1 MLRETS
7 LSNQHRPQNHTAQ
20 QPAHQPLPHR
30 YSMAAMT
37 IALILGLVLCYRIL
51 QPFVPSLVWSLT
63 LAVLFAPVDRAI
75 RKRVRSPGISVTLTL
90 VLAGVSLVAP
100 VFFVSRALVNE
111 VIGSADLLG
120 IFTLGEQWQ
129 KITDRQPWLLPLTD
143 WVTNYV
149 DVRQLL
155 NSMVNRLGDWS
166 ASLVQGGVTSIINLL
181 MTFYFL
187 FYLLRDK
194 ERFLRGMAQILP
206 ITTAEFGAI
215 CDCVVRTILASVY
228 GTVAVAA
235 LQGLLAG
242 LMFWWL
248 GLLSPVFWGVIMGLL
263 AVVPF
268 LGAFIVWVPA
278 CILLALHGDWLSA
291 IALALWGTIV
301 VGLIDNVIYPILVGR
316 QLAMHSML
324 SFIAIV
330 GGLILVG
337 AHGVV
342 LGPVIVALSIT
353 LLELWRARL
362 DKESAALPPAA
373 G

>member
-1 MLRETS
+1 MPRETR
-7 LSNQHRPQNHTAQ
+7 LSNQHRPQN
-20 QPAHQPLPHR
+20 QPSHYPLPQR

-63 LAVLFAPVDRAI
+63 LAVLFAPVERVI
-75 RKRVRSPGISVTLTL
+75 RKRVRSPGLSVTLTL
-90 VLAGVSLVAP
+90 ALAAVLLVAP

-111 VIGSADLLG
+111 IIGSADLLG
-120 IFTLGEQWQ
+120 ALVSEEQWHRFAD
-129 KITDRQPWLLPLTD
+129 KQPWLPPFAD
-143 WVTNYV
+143 WVTIYV
-149 DVRQLL
+149 DVKQVL
-155 NSMVNRLGDWS
+155 NTLVNRLGDWS
-166 ASLVQGGVTSIINLL
+166 AGLVQGGVTSIINLL

-194 ERFLRGMAQILP
+194 ERILGGMGQILP
-206 ITTAEFGAI
+206 ISAAEFASI
-215 CDCVVRTILASVY
+215 CDCVVRTIFASVY

-248 GLLSPVFWGVIMGLL
+248 GLPSPVFWGVIMGLL

-278 CILLALHGDWLSA
+278 CILLALNGDWFSA
-291 IALALWGTIV
+291 IVLAFWGTIV

-342 LGPVIVALSIT
+342 LGPVIVALSLT
-353 LLELWRARL
+353 LMELWRARL
-362 DKESAALPPAA
+362 DTEHDALPPVT